1 MINDMPDSED
11 EDKPNRLTQFLHEQ
25 ALAAKRREDD
35 QAATD
40 LPG

>member
-1 MINDMPDSED
+1 MNKDIEQDQPV
-11 EDKPNRLTQFLHEQ
+11 NRLSQFLHEQ